1 MYVLRKIQG
10 DLNKVVCDVQ
20 CHWNGEHYVDIPK
33 DILTQAQAYIEI
45 DVDTDTPRTIVYYI
59 YKHKNKGYYVKIR
72 GKRVYLNTLEN
83 YNNIIKGLNNES

>member
-20 CHWNGEHYVDIPK
+20 CHLNGEHYVDIPK

-45 DVDTDTPRTIVYYI
+45 DVDTDTP
-59 YKHKNKGYYVKIR
+59 
-72 GKRVYLNTLEN
+72 
-83 YNNIIKGLNNES
+83 